1 MAYDGTA
8 YCGFQIQPNCTSIQG
23 VIEQSL
29 STIFKTEV
37 KINYAGRT
45 DAGVHALGQVIDFKP
60 PFYIENGSL
69 KRALNSKLPRDIR
82 VLKIFEVSDSFHSRY
97 SARFRE
103 YLYFCYT
110 GEVLAPFL
118 RNYVWH
124 VKGEVDFERIK
135 KITQMFVGRRDFRFV
150 ANEDEGKNCV
160 KEVYFF
166 RVKRFRD
173 FLVFHVRAD
182 GFLRGM
188 VRNMV
193 GLSIGAGL
201 MHLQKD
207 IGDNIIFQVG
217 NVKSHKAPACG
228 LFFRRAGY

>member
-8 YCGFQIQPNCTSIQG
+8 YCGFQIQPNCVSIQG
-23 VIEQSL
+23 VIERAL
-29 STIFKTEV
+29 SAIFKTEV

-45 DAGVHALGQVIDFKP
+45 DAGVHALGQVIDFKL
-60 PFYIENGSL
+60 PFYMDSHSL
-69 KRALNSKLPRDIR
+69 KRALNSTLPRDIR
-82 VLKIFEVSDSFHSRY
+82 VLNIFKVSCDFHSRY
-97 SARFRE
+97 SAKFRE
-103 YLYFCYT
+103 YLYFCFT
-110 GEVLAPFL
+110 GEILSPFI

-124 VKGEVDFERIK
+124 VKGELDFERVK
-135 KITQMFVGRRDFRFV
+135 KIAKMFVGRKDFSFV
-150 ANEDEGKNCV
+150 ANEDKGKNCV
-160 KEVYFF
+160 REVYFF
-166 RVKRFRD
+166 RVKRVRN
-173 FLVFHVRAD
+173 FLIFHVRAN

-207 IGDNIIFQVG
+207 IGDNIIFEVG

-228 LFFRRAGY
+228 LFFRKAGY